1 MNVNHLIRSANRI
14 GGFFEA
20 LPDRNEG
27 LEGIADHIKKF
38 WEPRMRIAL
47 LEFLEAH
54 PDGQSAD
61 AALSD
66 IVLKAVMDNK
76 QRLTPKETA

>member
-1 MNVNHLIRSANRI
+1 MNINHLIRSANRI

-61 AALSD
+61 AKLSD
-66 IVLKAVMDNK
+66 IVLKAVLDNK
-76 QRLTPKETA
+76 QRLTPKAPA

>member
-27 LEGIADHIKKF
+27 LEGIVDHIKKF

-47 LEFLEAH
+47 LNFLEAH
-54 PDGQSAD
+54 PDGKSPD

-76 QRLTPKETA
+76 QRLTPKEIA